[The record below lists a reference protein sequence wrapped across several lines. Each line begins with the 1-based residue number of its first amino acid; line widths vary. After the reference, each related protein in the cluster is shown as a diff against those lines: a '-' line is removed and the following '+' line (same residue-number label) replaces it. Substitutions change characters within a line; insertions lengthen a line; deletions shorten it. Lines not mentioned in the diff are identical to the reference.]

1 MPAGA
6 TSAYSIRAFILFL
19 RAVPSN
25 PGRTD
30 SAFMLLLVLV
40 HGGERYRRMGVSTS
54 RSHLGGDPD
63 RLHDFLRACAV
74 FHRCFGVTPD
84 AIRELR
90 DVSGRDSNKLFYFN
104 RQRALGKHTL
114 TERIE
119 RGLDSGCQL
128 TTLASE
134 ILG

>member
-6 TSAYSIRAFILFL
+6 TSAYSIRGCILFL
-19 RAVPSN
+19 LHWTLYSR
-25 PGRTD
+25 RTH
-30 SAFMLLLVLV
+30 SALVSLLVLV
-40 HGGERYRRMGVSTS
+40 HGGERYRRMGVRAA

-74 FHRCFGVTPD
+74 LHRRFGMTLD
-84 AIRELR
+84 AIWTLR
-90 DVSGRDSNKLFYFN
+90 DVSCRDSNKLFCLS
-104 RQRALGKHTL
+104 RQRALGKHAL
-114 TERIE
+114 TERVE
-119 RGLDSGCQL
+119 RGLDSGREL